1 MTIFAKLIINQLNK
15 LLMKTKHVLAV
26 MITSFLLLAGC
37 SSDDAN
43 VQESES
49 ASKRASRSN
58 GSSEIHREY
67 PKEKRE
73 VLATFGAIATNITLG
88 AGEGYGIGSDPYD
101 PNEYMDQLISFHA
114 YDDNFVEFNNGLSY
128 DSEGNEIN
136 ERTFFGTIVDIGGV
150 KKFAAIPGTLKV
162 AVYFGNVANLTF
174 ISDFDL
180 KLKGSEK
187 IITVNNLITLLFVKT
202 DGEWKMNHEHH
213 SPVNVEGS
221 IESLTGSNP
230 SVADLGSEA
239 QQEVLAT
246 FGAIRESIINGA
258 GKGYNSE
265 YMDQLIS
272 FHAYGKKFT
281 EFNNGESFDSE
292 GNEHNERQLFGEVV
306 SKVQYFGA
314 APGTLKVAVYNGNV
328 ANLTFLSD
336 FILDIKDGPTG
347 HRVNNLITLLFV
359 KIKGEWKMVHEHHS
373 DYKGQIDW
381 EYPL

>member
-1 MTIFAKLIINQLNK
+1 
-15 LLMKTKHVLAV
+15 MKTKLVLTV
-26 MITSFLLLAGC
+26 ILTSFLLLTGC
-37 SSDDAN
+37 SSNDDDDQA
-43 VQESES
+43 SES
-49 ASKRASRSN
+49 VSKNSSESH
-58 GSSEIHREY
+58 GSSEIHRVY
-67 PKEKRE
+67 PKEQAE

-88 AGEGYGIGSDPYD
+88 AGLGPDTD
-101 PNEYMDQLISFHA
+101 FMDDLISFHA

-128 DSEGNEIN
+128 DGEGNEAN
-136 ERTFFGTIVDIGGV
+136 ERTLFGTIVDPGGV
-150 KKFAAIPGTLKV
+150 QKFAAVPGTLKV
-162 AVYFGNVANLTF
+162 AVYYGNVANLTF
-174 ISDFDL
+174 ISDFELLIDGTL
-180 KLKGSEK
+180 HS
-187 IITVNNLITLLFVKT
+187 VNNLITLLFIKT

-213 SPVNVEGS
+213 SPVNVEES
-221 IESLTGSNP
+221 ESLTGSNP
-230 SVADLGSEA
+230 SVPDLGSEG

-246 FGAIRESIINGA
+246 FGAIAESITLGA
-258 GKGYNSE
+258 GKGYDSK

-272 FHAYGKKFT
+272 FHAYGPKFT

-306 SKVQYFGA
+306 SKVQNFGA

-381 EYPL
+381 PYPL